1 MVSTLLCK
9 PPSIAGLSTTIT
21 KGSTQWYFWQ
31 FVMHTIGISVVVF
44 FYQYLC
50 INGHCLYQYRF
61 TLIDLGDVGRHID
74 GGVLAH
80 SNFGQALEDN
90 SLSFP
95 AHCPLPGTTQLAPY
109 VIVGDEAFPLHTNML
124 WPYPGRNLTGVC
136 GFQFR

>member
-21 KGSTQWYFWQ
+21 KGSTLVLLAVCDAHYRYVSCCFLLPC
-31 FVMHTIGISVVVF
+31 T
-44 FYQYLC
+44 QYLC
-50 INGHCLYQYRF
+50 INGHCLYHYKF
-61 TLIDLGDVGRHID
+61 TLIELGDVGRHID

-95 AHCPLPGTTQLAPY
+95 APSPLPGTTQGTLR
-109 VIVGDEAFPLHTNML
+109 HC
-124 WPYPGRNLTGVC
+124 W
-136 GFQFR
+136 